1 MKSPMSSQTNPAERR
16 KQRRRS
22 RIAVRSRGTSS
33 AAQAYHFERG
43 TIIMMTN
50 LVVLA
55 LLCGSAFPVAA
66 QTKLL
71 VEKSR
76 VPVSVAGDYRGGLA
90 YPTACDEHGRL
101 YVKLVE
107 AGPGMVGPVFRL
119 SSKGLV
125 EAKFDTGDAIIN
137 RYAVR
142 PNNGVIMIHSDGV
155 NKFIDN
161 FTPDGTRELSVRLEP
176 PPTPFFPSQLAVF
189 HSGEIL
195 VAGLQYHPG
204 YKASTAIY
212 DPTGHLVKQLVL
224 DGDVEIERGL
234 EVSATQDTLARQQHI
249 RAIDQSVALAGDDG
263 LIYLMRA
270 TSPVTVYAISAAG
283 DVIRRIAVS
292 PPTGM
297 GSPNFGIRVV
307 KNRIAIQ
314 FRGSCDNSDSDS
326 CHAFTYA
333 IVDAT
338 TGKSLAAYEAEKEVA
353 GTMACYA
360 PDPDRLFIFSA
371 SLDHHGLDIVEAV
384 PK

>member
-1 MKSPMSSQTNPAERR
+1 
-16 KQRRRS
+16 
-22 RIAVRSRGTSS
+22 
-33 AAQAYHFERG
+33 
-43 TIIMMTN
+43 MMTN

-55 LLCGSAFPVAA
+55 LLGGSVCPVAA

-90 YPTACDEHGRL
+90 YPTSCDEHGRL

-107 AGPGMVGPVFRL
+107 AGPGMVGPLFRL

-125 EAKFDTGDAIIN
+125 EAKFDTSGAIIN

-142 PNNGVIMIHSDGV
+142 PNGGVIMIHSNGAD
-155 NKFIDN
+155 KFIDN
-161 FTPDGTRELSVRLEP
+161 FAPDGTRESSVPLEP
-176 PPTPFFPSQLAVF
+176 APTPFFPSQLAVF

-212 DPTGHLVKQLVL
+212 DPAGHLVKQLVL

-234 EVSATQDTLARQQHI
+234 EAGATQDTLAKQQHT
-249 RAIDQSVALAGDDG
+249 RAIDRSVAISGDDG

-283 DVIRRIAVS
+283 DVIRRIEVS

-307 KNRIAIQ
+307 KNRLAIQ
-314 FRGSCDNSDSDS
+314 FRGSCDDSASDS

-338 TGKSLAAYEAEKEVA
+338 TGKRLAAYEADKGVA

-360 PDPDRLFIFSA
+360 PDPDRILIFSG
-371 SLDHHGLDIVEAV
+371 SLDIVEAG